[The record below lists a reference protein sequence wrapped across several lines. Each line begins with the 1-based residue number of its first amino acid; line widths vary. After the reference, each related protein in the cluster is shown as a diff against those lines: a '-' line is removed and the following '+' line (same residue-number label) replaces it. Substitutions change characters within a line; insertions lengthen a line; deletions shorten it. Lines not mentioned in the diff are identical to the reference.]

1 MDFASQD
8 DLVRATIAMALYLP
22 RLLRAFEDGAEDLGL
37 EIVERLASM
46 DEDGVARPVLV
57 VRGKRLRFRLG
68 LRNAMEEFLAVDR
81 EAKPFRV
88 DARLADD
95 AYARSKIEDI
105 VSGRMAILKVL
116 EESRDV
122 REAQARIGEL
132 AGRFEWLRAIFV
144 EERGP
149 GVSRPELE

>member
-8 DLVRATIAMALYLP
+8 DLVRATIAMALYFP

-37 EIVERLASM
+37 LIMKRLASM
-46 DEDGVARPVLV
+46 DDDGVARPVLV
-57 VRGKRLRFRLG
+57 LRGRWLHFRLG
-68 LRNAMEEFLAVDR
+68 LRSTMEEFLTVDR
-81 EAKPFRV
+81 ETNPIRV
-88 DARLADD
+88 DARLAAD

-116 EESRDV
+116 EESRDI
-122 REAQARIGEL
+122 REAQEKIGAL
-132 AGRFEWLRAIFV
+132 GGRFEWLRAIFV

-149 GVSRPELE
+149 GV